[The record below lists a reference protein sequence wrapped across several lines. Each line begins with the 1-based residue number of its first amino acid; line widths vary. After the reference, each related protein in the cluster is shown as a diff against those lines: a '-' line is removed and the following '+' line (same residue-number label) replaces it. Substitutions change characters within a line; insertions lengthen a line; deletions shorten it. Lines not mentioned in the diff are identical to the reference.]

1 MKNKAMPFLPCQKIE
16 VKVDFYEIGPK
27 NVDFRKNPKN
37 ALFAPD
43 FWKMV
48 TICVFYK
55 KRPKK
60 RRYIPL
66 FGGG

>member
-1 MKNKAMPFLPCQKIE
+1 MKNNAMPFLPCQKIE

-43 FWKMV
+43 FWK
-48 TICVFYK
+48 K
-55 KRPKK
+55 
-60 RRYIPL
+60 
-66 FGGG
+66 G